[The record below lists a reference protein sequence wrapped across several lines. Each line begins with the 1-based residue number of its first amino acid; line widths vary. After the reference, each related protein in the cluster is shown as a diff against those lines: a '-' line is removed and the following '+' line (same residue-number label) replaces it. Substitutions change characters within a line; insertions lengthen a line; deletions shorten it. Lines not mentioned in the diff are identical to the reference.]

1 MEVQNNA
8 RGKEI
13 LINDIFLFVL
23 SNEEVENA
31 TSSNEEDKYEMPI
44 MTERDIEE
52 FKETQMMY

>member
-1 MEVQNNA
+1 MINGV
-8 RGKEI
+8 I
-13 LINDIFLFVL
+13 LIVL

-31 TSSNEEDKYEMPI
+31 TSSNEKDKYEIPI

>member
-13 LINDIFLFVL
+13 LINGVILIVL

-31 TSSNEEDKYEMPI
+31 TSSNEKDKYEIPI